1 VTVVTDGATWT
12 GVTSKIR
19 RLTVDRGRKH
29 ELDRVEPGTAQVE
42 FDNRDGWLDPSV
54 NAAVRPMLPIRL
66 FTGRGWRTP
75 SGSPT
80 PGGGV
85 FSGWIERFT
94 YNREPLRPDEASVTV
109 DCVDS
114 LGLLARPFPDVSIGK
129 RKLHRVKADDGN
141 GWVMSYKPQTVGRRI
156 ADALYDA
163 DFPPNL
169 IDDSWVGNAF
179 GNDDRFGGATIVQRA
194 TYDLSSSPGE
204 VIGEAMDALLP
215 VVSTFF
221 ATGDGM
227 LTFRDRA
234 AYTDSTSS
242 EVSSGSRIAAAANP
256 EPLWA
261 LFDDGGLELAQ
272 ADPIW
277 ATVYGEGNAED
288 LLASGIAI
296 PISDL
301 EVTIDELDV
310 INSCLCYPQGVPEDA
325 LADYLWQDLD
335 SIARFGRRSHDLPNL
350 PILKAHDVERAGFE
364 WLPVYGAEMC
374 KRYAKF
380 IVGNYKEPRPRVRR
394 LVVSR
399 RMDGDEAGDLP
410 LTVGGSWPV
419 WDFIRFVELGN
430 VVRIY
435 SLSETGSKI
444 NGSDWFVEGLHHV
457 ADASISAQPLAWT
470 LELDVSPVGYWTQE
484 TGAFTSAG

>member
-141 GWVMSYKPQTVGRRI
+141 GWVMSYKPQTVGRR
-156 ADALYDA
+156 
-163 DFPPNL
+163 
-169 IDDSWVGNAF
+169 
-179 GNDDRFGGATIVQRA
+179 
-194 TYDLSSSPGE
+194 
-204 VIGEAMDALLP
+204 
-215 VVSTFF
+215 
-221 ATGDGM
+221 
-227 LTFRDRA
+227 
-234 AYTDSTSS
+234 
-242 EVSSGSRIAAAANP
+242 
-256 EPLWA
+256 
-261 LFDDGGLELAQ
+261 
-272 ADPIW
+272 
-277 ATVYGEGNAED
+277 
-288 LLASGIAI
+288 
-296 PISDL
+296 
-301 EVTIDELDV
+301 
-310 INSCLCYPQGVPEDA
+310 
-325 LADYLWQDLD
+325 
-335 SIARFGRRSHDLPNL
+335 SHDLPNL

-444 NGSDWFVEGLHHV
+444 NG
-457 ADASISAQPLAWT
+457 
-470 LELDVSPVGYWTQE
+470 
-484 TGAFTSAG
+484 